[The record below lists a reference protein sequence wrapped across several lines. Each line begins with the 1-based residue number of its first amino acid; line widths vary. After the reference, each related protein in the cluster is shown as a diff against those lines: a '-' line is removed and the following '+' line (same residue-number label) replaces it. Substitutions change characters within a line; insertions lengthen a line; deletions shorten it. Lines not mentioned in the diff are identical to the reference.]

1 MVTTRV
7 RVGFKTAPRYV
18 DWPAV
23 DAIWASAVALD
34 TFDSGWTFDH
44 FYPADGVGPTF
55 EGWTT
60 LALLSHHVPGMDVGH
75 LVLANPYRHPALVA
89 KMATTMDHATQG
101 HFILGLGAGWLEA
114 EANAY
119 GMPLAPIP
127 DRLRDLEAAIQL
139 IQALF
144 RDPAAA
150 EWPDTEA
157 DAATS
162 GGVSVDAPPYRL
174 MHARAD
180 PMPLTPGGPP
190 LWLGVQGEKV
200 GMRLVAQY
208 ADGWNYS
215 SGPIPEFLSKRD
227 ALMRHCEKLGR
238 DPGAITISTQIRIA
252 DARNWR
258 EALEEARQF
267 VEVGCDYIILYLDA
281 RDGPEGLELLAR
293 EVARPLKEMTVGSTS

>member
-1 MVTTRV
+1 MSSSVS
-7 RVGFKTAPRYV
+7 VGFKTAPRYADWRTV
-18 DWPAV
+18 D
-23 DAIWASAVALD
+23 DIWASAAALEA
-34 TFDSGWTFDH
+34 FDSGWTFDH

-60 LALLSHHVPGMDVGH
+60 LALLSHHVPGMDIGH

-89 KMATTMDHATQG
+89 KMATTMDHATDG

-127 DRLRDLEAAIQL
+127 ERLRDLEAAIRV

-150 EWPDTEA
+150 DWPPTQEEA
-157 DAATS
+157 AST
-162 GGVSVDAPPYRL
+162 GGISLDAPPYRL
-174 MHARAD
+174 AHARAD

-190 LWLGVQGEKV
+190 LWLGVQGERV

-215 SGPIPEFLSKRD
+215 SGPIPEFLSKRE
-227 ALMRHCEKLGR
+227 ALLRHCDKLGR
-238 DPGAITISTQIRIA
+238 DPSEVTISTQIRITDVRRWR
-252 DARNWR
+252 DA
-258 EALEEARQF
+258 LDEARQF
-267 VEVGCDYIILYLDA
+267 VDVGCHYIVLYMDA
-281 RDGPEGLELLAR
+281 RDGPAGLELLAR
-293 EVARPLKEMTVGSTS
+293 EVARPLKEMVR

>member
-1 MVTTRV
+1 MSSSVS
-7 RVGFKTAPRYV
+7 VGFKTAPRYA
-18 DWPAV
+18 DWRTI
-23 DAIWASAVALD
+23 DDIWASAAALEV
-34 TFDSGWTFDH
+34 FDSGWTFDH

-60 LALLSHHVPGMDVGH
+60 LALLSHHVPGMDIGH

-89 KMATTMDHATQG
+89 KMATTMDHATDG

-127 DRLRDLEAAIQL
+127 ERLRDLEAAIRI

-150 EWPDTEA
+150 DWPPTDEEA
-157 DAATS
+157 AST
-162 GGVSVDAPPYRL
+162 GGISLDAPPYKL
-174 MHARAD
+174 AHARAD

-190 LWLGVQGEKV
+190 LWLGVQGERV

-215 SGPIPEFLSKRD
+215 SGPIPEFLSKRE
-227 ALMRHCEKLGR
+227 ALLRHCDRLGR
-238 DPGAITISTQIRIA
+238 DPGEVTISTQIRIA
-252 DARNWR
+252 DVRRWR
-258 EALEEARQF
+258 DALDEARQF
-267 VEVGCDYIILYLDA
+267 VDVGCDYIVLYMDA
-281 RDGPEGLELLAR
+281 REGPAGLELLAR
-293 EVARPLKEMTVGSTS
+293 EVARPLKEMVR